1 MGHGGII
8 VKKFIVSGIAAGV
21 VAVGAAG
28 QLHAQQISEDKFQT
42 NVSIEIIP
50 FAELKF
56 ENGHLLYLLIPPP
69 GSTAPSSGVNF
80 FVKGNANATLVAE
93 PDAFVLVNTQDE
105 GQQYLGRAVL
115 NGNSVGYRLD
125 LRFPRSGV
133 GGGNPQTPRYA
144 GLPGFEEGPTVPPL
158 TVDLTSTGNQ
168 RTGVLHMETNP
179 NWTPGGGIPLP
190 GIYVGHVTLTLT
202 ASN

>member
-1 MGHGGII
+1 M
-8 VKKFIVSGIAAGV
+8 KKIIAAGIM
-21 VAVGAAG
+21 AGMLATGAAG
-28 QLHAQQISEDKFQT
+28 QLHAQQISEDQFLT

-50 FAELKF
+50 FAQLSF
-56 ENGHLLYLLIPPP
+56 QSGNLLYLLIPPP

-80 FVKGNANATLVAE
+80 IVTGNADATLVAE
-93 PDAFVLVNTQDE
+93 PDDFVFVATEDE
-105 GQQYLGRAVL
+105 GDQYLGRAVL
-115 NGNSVGYRLD
+115 NGNSVGYRLE

-133 GGGNPQTPRYA
+133 GGGNPQFPAFA
-144 GLPGFEEGPTVPPL
+144 GLPGFEEGPTIPPL
-158 TVDLTSTGNQ
+158 TVDLTTTGNS

-179 NWTPGGGIPLP
+179 NWTPSGGIPLP

>member
-1 MGHGGII
+1 M
-8 VKKFIVSGIAAGV
+8 KKFIVAGIMAGV
-21 VAVGAAG
+21 VPIGG
-28 QLHAQQISEDKFQT
+28 SGLLHAQQISEDQFLT
-42 NVSIEIIP
+42 NVSIDIVP
-50 FAELKF
+50 FAQLNF
-56 ENGHLLYLLIPPP
+56 QGGNLLYLLIPPP

-80 FVKGNANATLVAE
+80 VVTGNADATLVAE
-93 PDAFVLVNTQDE
+93 PDDFVLVNTQDE
-105 GQQYLGRAVL
+105 GQQHLGRAVL
-115 NGNSVGYRLD
+115 NGNSVGYRLE

-133 GGGNPQTPRYA
+133 GGGNPQFPAFA

-158 TVDLTSTGNQ
+158 TVDLTSTGNS

-190 GIYVGHVTLTLT
+190 GIYVGNVTLTLT